1 MDSNQR
7 FSQSV
12 AVIDLNNG
20 AQAGN
25 GTIRQVL
32 VTPMAP
38 GVGITAAQMPHAP
51 RRTRQPPKVSPID
64 KVFLKAVSKENSRDV
79 KTFTLRHIDTTQVSD
94 SDDLK
99 ELIKDKLG
107 GDVKDCDDFDV
118 GYVQGPGDRVVT
130 IRTEEDLADVWRE
143 MRTTKL

>member
-1 MDSNQR
+1 MSSSSAVAGNHH
-7 FSQSV
+7 FSQSM

-32 VTPMAP
+32 VTPIAP
-38 GVGITAAQMPHAP
+38 GVGIIAAMPHA
-51 RRTRQPPKVSPID
+51 RTHQSPKVSPID
-64 KVFLKAVSKENSRDV
+64 KVFLKAISNENSKDA

-107 GDVKDCDDFDV
+107 GD
-118 GYVQGPGDRVVT
+118 
-130 IRTEEDLADVWRE
+130 
-143 MRTTKL
+143 